1 MATMR
6 ALGILFVFA
15 ILAGAPAG
23 AAPRAH
29 LKPEARV
36 HLERGLKLYDRQRYD
51 EAIVELRAGLAI
63 DPQPDLLYALGQ
75 AERRRGNCKRAVDYY
90 QSCLALV
97 KDPAS
102 VAALRVQIE
111 RCRVE
116 QDEDARIARPPDE
129 ATAPPAAAPTTATS
143 PSPSEHPPA
152 STPADTMPKESAALP
167 ESDDDDSA
175 TPPVAATVRAR
186 PRPWYRDSVGWTLT
200 ASGVAAIAA
209 GGALVGV
216 ARARLDA
223 SNDSYQSYA
232 DAQTAPALWT
242 GGIVALSVG
251 GAILIGGII
260 RLAVVAARHSHA
272 EPR

>member
-6 ALGILFVFA
+6 AVGILFV
-15 ILAGAPAG
+15 LALLTGAPAG

-51 EAIVELRAGLAI
+51 DAILELRAGLAI

-75 AERRRGNCKRAVDYY
+75 AERRRGNCKRAVEYY

-116 QDEDARIARPPDE
+116 QDEDPRIARPSEP
-129 ATAPPAAAPTTATS
+129 TAPPAATPTTTATS
-143 PSPSEHPPA
+143 PTPREPAPA
-152 STPADTMPKESAALP
+152 SAPADTTPKESAALP

-175 TPPVAATVRAR
+175 APPVAAMVRAR
-186 PRPWYRDSVGWTLT
+186 PHPWYRDSVGWTLT
-200 ASGVAAIAA
+200 AGGLAAIAA

-216 ARARLDA
+216 ARARLDTA
-223 SNDSYQSYA
+223 NDSYQNYA
-232 DAQTAPALWT
+232 DARTAPALWT

-251 GAILIGGII
+251 GAVLAGGII
-260 RLAVVAARHSHA
+260 RLAVVAARRSHT
-272 EPR
+272 ESR